1 METNGKLEHT
11 YILILE
17 NNLNNL
23 KMKTLKYIYTKNTL
37 LFALTFMV
45 FAGCERDIS
54 EDATFA
60 TFAKT
65 PEIFMDAPIGMG
77 SDFYFPYLGS
87 KPTAW
92 SVDEE
97 VSYEGS
103 ASMRFDVPNDDDVEG
118 NYAGAIFKVDG
129 AGRNLTDYD
138 ALTFWA
144 KASQGVSIGEFGF
157 GEDFGEN
164 KYQATITNVS
174 LGTNWTK
181 YIIPIPDASLLVNER
196 GMFRYAA
203 GTQDTGGS
211 AYTFWIDN
219 LQFEKLGTIAQP
231 QPKILNGENQFT
243 QTVNGATIML
253 SGLTQTFNLASGL
266 NQTIHVAPSYFAFTS
281 SNPNIASVDEFGVIT
296 VLATGNTVITATL
309 GTIDAAGSLTL
320 ESLGE
325 FDFAPTPTLDP
336 SLVISIFSD
345 AYTNVPVDFYNGYWQ
360 PYQTT
365 ESADFLINGD
375 NVLNYTNFNF
385 VGTSFSSPTVDATEM
400 TNMHFDIFI
409 PGAID
414 PGAQLRI
421 TLRDFGND
429 QVDGGG
435 DDTDLVTTFTTST
448 LAGNTWNSINIPLSL
463 ANKNNMGLI
472 IYENLGSN
480 LTNFYVDNVYFYKVP
495 TTPTAAAPTPTLP
508 ASNVLSVFSDA
519 YTNIASNLNPN
530 WGQSTLVTQE
540 LIEGNNTLKYANL
553 NYQGLQLDTAQDAST
568 MTHLHIDYYSANSTN
583 LNAYLISSGPVE
595 VAKALAVPTTAGW
608 VSIEIPLGDFSPV
621 NLADIIQFKFDGNG
635 DIYLDNIYFH
645 N

>member
-480 LTNFYVDNVYFYKVP
+480 LTNFYVDNIYFYEVP

-519 YTNIASNLNPN
+519 YTNVDSNLNPN
-530 WGQSTLVTQE
+530 WGQSTVVSQE

-553 NYQGLQLDTAQDAST
+553 NYQGLQLNAAQDVST

-595 VAKALAVPTTAGW
+595 TAKSLAVPTTAGW
-608 VSIEIPLGDFSPV
+608 VSIEIPLDDFSPV

>member
-1 METNGKLEHT
+1 
-11 YILILE
+11 
-17 NNLNNL
+17 
-23 KMKTLKYIYTKNTL
+23 MKTLKYIYTKNTL

-480 LTNFYVDNVYFYKVP
+480 LTNFYVDNIYFYEVP

-519 YTNIASNLNPN
+519 YTNVDSNLNPN
-530 WGQSTLVTQE
+530 WGQSTVVSQE

-553 NYQGLQLDTAQDAST
+553 NYQGLQLNAAQDVST

-595 VAKALAVPTTAGW
+595 TAKSLAVPTTAGW
-608 VSIEIPLGDFSPV
+608 VSIEIPLDDFSPV